1 MGNEKSSPS
10 EQVGLSQ
17 QATPTFDSAS
27 IVKKKPEKKKKKKI
41 KYIDLYKQLEGTQL
55 SPILRELSYL
65 NISYNVVQNGKQYDL
80 QVDQDQIDEAKH
92 VLAIKGMPSGAVA
105 YEIFDEASNLG

>member
-1 MGNEKSSPS
+1 M
-10 EQVGLSQ
+10 
-17 QATPTFDSAS
+17 
-27 IVKKKPEKKKKKKI
+27 KKKAREKKKKKI

-92 VLAIKGMPSGAVA
+92 VLAIKGMPSGAVKG
-105 YEIFDEASNLG
+105 YEIFDEASNLGVTEFDASEFD